1 MKSISNIVRIAIL
14 LAFVG
19 LSSCSIINTIQ
30 FESVSI
36 EVLSAP
42 DSMALQKG
50 RYVVVNRVPSTL
62 EMLKIDTIV
71 AGELK
76 LDSIFYKYLS
86 WAAINS
92 CLDIIELSPLMDS
105 IILDTLNHKGLAA
118 NSLSSFD
125 PLPSSYVRDLCQRQG
140 VDGIISLE
148 QIHLFDSLHISPLY
162 DTRMGDSTIW
172 GYFALEMIFPGMKWR
187 VYSGD
192 GDLVYTHISK
202 DTLTM
207 EGVGTSKREAESKL
221 VKEEDILYESMRIEG
236 SSFGETIA
244 PNWISVNRIYYTTG
258 NKEMKD
264 AAKLAA
270 ANDWVGAAE
279 IWKVQ
284 AEISEDVSIRAKA
297 CFNMALASEIMDNL
311 YLAYVWINKSWEH
324 EKDEVTV
331 QYSRILRSRLQMK
344 NMITKSLIDSEN

>member
-1 MKSISNIVRIAIL
+1 M

-19 LSSCSIINTIQ
+19 FSSCSIINDTIQ
-30 FESVSI
+30 FEPLSI

-86 WAAINS
+86 WTAINS

-105 IILDTLNHKGLAA
+105 IILDTLAHKGLSAT
-118 NSLSSFD
+118 SISSVNR
-125 PLPSSYVRDLCQRQG
+125 LPSNFVEDLCEMHD

-148 QIHLFDSLHISPLY
+148 QIHLFDSLNISPLY

-172 GYFALEMIFPGMKWR
+172 GYYALERTFPGMKWR
-187 VYSGD
+187 VYSAE
-192 GDLVYTHISK
+192 GDLIYTHFSK
-202 DTLTM
+202 DTLSM

-221 VKEEDILYESMRIEG
+221 VKEEDFLYESMRMEG
-236 SSFGETIA
+236 KSFGETIA
-244 PNWISVNRIYYTTG
+244 PNWISVNRIYYTSG

-270 ANDWVGAAE
+270 VNDWVGAAE

-284 AEISEDVSIRAKA
+284 AELSEDASIRAKA

-324 EKDEVTV
+324 EKDDITV